1 MKTLLTPL
9 RLLDA
14 LSVRRR
20 AVERVAEPLLQFD
33 KLPPLPADVTQPLP
47 RRFVEQAL
55 EEGSHRV
62 YVPMAEAE
70 VIERPR
76 RR

>member
-1 MKTLLTPL
+1 MKSLLTPL

-14 LSVRRR
+14 LAARRR
-20 AVERVAEPLLQFD
+20 PAERVAEPMLQFD
-33 KLPPLPADVTQPLP
+33 HLPPLPEDVTQPLP

-55 EEGSHRV
+55 EEGSHRL

>member
-1 MKTLLTPL
+1 MKTLLMPL

-14 LSVRRR
+14 LSARRR
-20 AVERVAEPLLQFD
+20 PVERVAEPMLQFD
-33 KLPPLPADVTQPLP
+33 QLPPLPADVTQPLP

-62 YVPMAEAE
+62 YGPMAEAE

>member
-1 MKTLLTPL
+1 MKTLLTPF

-14 LSVRRR
+14 LAARRRPVER
-20 AVERVAEPLLQFD
+20 AVEPMLQFD

-70 VIERPR
+70 VIERPSR
-76 RR
+76 R